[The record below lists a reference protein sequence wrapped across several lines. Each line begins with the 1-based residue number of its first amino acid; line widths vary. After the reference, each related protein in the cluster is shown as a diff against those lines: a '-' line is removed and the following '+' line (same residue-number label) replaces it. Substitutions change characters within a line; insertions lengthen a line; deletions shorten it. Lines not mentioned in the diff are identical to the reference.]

1 MEKGYVADYLILA
14 DQGIPNWLVKTTF
27 WGETESATRL
37 GIKFQFDDVGL
48 AQVTPF
54 AACCLFF

>member
-14 DQGIPNWLVKTTF
+14 DQRIPNWLVKTTF
-27 WGETESATRL
+27 WGEIESATRL

-48 AQVTPF
+48 AQVTQF
-54 AACCLFF
+54 VACCLCF